1 MSRRVLLLGT
11 HGQQNIGDELLLST
25 FLSMLGSEHDYEIN
39 SYDPV
44 ATAAALDPAYD
55 VDIFD
60 TAAERL
66 GLLRRIRRADTVKRQ
81 RPSTSV

>member
-1 MSRRVLLLGT
+1 MSRRILLLGT

-44 ATAAALDPAYD
+44 ATAAALDPANA
-55 VDIFD
+55 
-60 TAAERL
+60 T
-66 GLLRRIRRADTVKRQ
+66 Q
-81 RPSTSV
+81 